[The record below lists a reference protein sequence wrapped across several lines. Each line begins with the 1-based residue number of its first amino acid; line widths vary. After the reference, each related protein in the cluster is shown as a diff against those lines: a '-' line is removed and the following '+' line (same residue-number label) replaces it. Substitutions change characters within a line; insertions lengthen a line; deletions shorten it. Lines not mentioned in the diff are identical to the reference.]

1 MNLKETQKFWEL
13 ETQVLKKQS
22 LTYCSKSWKP
32 LQKIWIWNLKK
43 IILEAQK
50 SITFKTKKRWTL
62 EQQNQ
67 LTMRSKNLDA
77 LNGTLPKVYEQK
89 NINLEIQ
96 TSRNLSQKKSETSNS
111 NK

>member
-13 ETQVLKKQS
+13 ETQVKKKQS

-50 SITFKTKKRWTL
+50 SITFKTKKNDEHW
-62 EQQNQ
+62 NN
-67 LTMRSKNLDA
+67 KIN
-77 LNGTLPKVYEQK
+77 YEQK
-89 NINLEIQ
+89 KHKPGDPNLQEPEP
-96 TSRNLSQKKSETSNS
+96 KKIWNF
-111 NK
+111 KLQ

>member
-89 NINLEIQ
+89 KHKPGDPNLQEPEP
-96 TSRNLSQKKSETSNS
+96 KKIWNF
-111 NK
+111 KLQ